1 MCVVAYRARMIQ
13 TTELTQHI
21 LRTGFALVPASE
33 CPVAVDAQSAQWA
46 TFAATWDDLA
56 TDTYMAD
63 QGRYRRRRHAVFA
76 LADGLPPQREPNQP
90 HYQTLQYNP
99 LNGGVERWFAPV
111 TEAAATSPILH
122 ALLAF
127 GTRIFDTVT
136 QRSVRWRVEMHQFRI
151 EARDDE
157 PGLPTPE
164 GVHRDGVDF
173 VLVVMIQ
180 RHNVRQGTTLIHD
193 AAGNRVGEFTLER
206 PLDMAWVDDHRV
218 WHGVTPVEPED
229 PTQAAWRDVL
239 VLTWVAQ

>member
-46 TFAATWDDLA
+46 TFAATWNDLA

-63 QGRYRRRRHAVFA
+63 QGRYRRRRHAVFEI
-76 LADGLPPQREPNQP
+76 ADAMPPQREPDQP

-99 LNGGVERWFAPV
+99 LNGGIERWFEPV
-111 TEAAATSPILH
+111 TETAATSPILR

-127 GTRIFDTVT
+127 GTRIFDAVT
-136 QRSVRWRVEMHQFRI
+136 KQSARWRVEMHQFRI
-151 EARDDE
+151 EARLNE

-173 VLVVMIQ
+173 VLVVLIE
-180 RHNVRQGTTLIHD
+180 RHNVREGTTLIHD
-193 AAGNRVGEFTLER
+193 TAGNRIGEFTLSVA
-206 PLDMAWVDDHRV
+206 LDMAWVDDHRV

-229 PTQAAWRDVL
+229 PTQPAWRDVL